1 MAYYLKLSAFQRQ
14 VSEFG
19 IFKTLLQRISKCKD
33 SKESIIFKKA
43 KINLISIIII
53 QFYT

>member
-19 IFKTLLQRISKCKD
+19 ILKHYYKGLVNVKTLKNQLFLKSQ
-33 SKESIIFKKA
+33 
-43 KINLISIIII
+43 N
-53 QFYT
+53 